1 MLVGREYESDR
12 LRSLLDSD
20 KSEFVA
26 VYGRR
31 RVGKT
36 YLIRE
41 TFNYHFAFQ
50 HSGLSGGNMQ
60 QQIDEFRNSMM
71 LSGWKEKKRPENW
84 YDAFHQLAELLAASK
99 DDKKVVFIDEMPW
112 MDTPRSNF
120 ISALE
125 HFWNG
130 WASARKDIILIVCGS
145 ATSWIMDKV
154 ILDHGGLHNRL
165 TNRIFLQPFTLREC
179 EQMANL
185 QGIVLSRKELLEIYM
200 IMGGIPYYW
209 SYLQR
214 GMSMAQ
220 NIDRLFFNP
229 KGELYLEFDA
239 LYASLFK
246 NSQLHIAVVAALAGC
261 KRGLSREEI
270 LTATSLTDNG
280 KFDKALRD
288 LEYCGFIR
296 KYNMID
302 KKSKGALYQLM
313 DNYTLFYYHFIR
325 NNEHN
330 DQHFW
335 SNSQGK
341 PIHLSWTGLGFE
353 RVCMQHVDQIKAAL
367 GVSGVLTNV
376 YSWRTVKTDEHPGVQ
391 IDLLID
397 RSDNV
402 INLCEAKFSA
412 DYYTFVQEDEADL
425 LLRQS
430 VFRLVTKTKKS
441 IHPLLITT
449 HGLTPNRYSG
459 IIQNVV
465 TVDDLFK

>member
-1 MLVGREYESDR
+1 
-12 LRSLLDSD
+12 
-20 KSEFVA
+20 
-26 VYGRR
+26 
-31 RVGKT
+31 
-36 YLIRE
+36 
-41 TFNYHFAFQ
+41 
-50 HSGLSGGNMQ
+50 
-60 QQIDEFRNSMM
+60 
-71 LSGWKEKKRPENW
+71 
-84 YDAFHQLAELLAASK
+84 
-99 DDKKVVFIDEMPW
+99 
-112 MDTPRSNF
+112 
-120 ISALE
+120 
-125 HFWNG
+125 
-130 WASARKDIILIVCGS
+130 
-145 ATSWIMDKV
+145 
-154 ILDHGGLHNRL
+154 
-165 TNRIFLQPFTLREC
+165 
-179 EQMANL
+179 
-185 QGIVLSRKELLEIYM
+185 
-200 IMGGIPYYW
+200 MGGIPYYW

-353 RVCMQHVDQIKAAL
+353 RVCMQHIDQIKAAL
-367 GVSGVLTNV
+367 GISGVLTNV

-441 IHPLLITT
+441 IHPLLMTT

-465 TVDDLFK
+465 TMDDLFK